1 MSLRQ
6 SYVCPDCFLT
16 VRGEEGSTLTCG
28 GCSRQFTAA
37 SVTPIDEDELTLAP
51 IDADLESLSTIE
63 LPGLAVGDRDLQL
76 QVEVAPPDQSCKQ
89 CLMTFGANELECPNC
104 GCNATLGRQFDP
116 AELDPYHGA
125 FGFDRYLMRHT
136 QDSNTSGLMLW
147 CQVFLSF
154 IGIVIMLIFSVW
166 SYVVVIGL
174 AVLYT
179 AYRLHANSTNAFRR
193 GKGLIPKVLLLYN
206 RLTSWKGFLSSD
218 NQTQSIISMRSPR
231 FNDNS
236 IASINPADLIEI
248 LDVAGSSIT
257 DTGVRYLATFAN
269 LRVLVVQGC
278 TVGEDALDELQL
290 ALPCICIWRP

>member
-6 SYVCPDCFLT
+6 SYVCPDCFLA
-16 VRGEEGSTLTCG
+16 VRGEEGSTLTCDK
-28 GCSRQFTAA
+28 CSCQFKAA

-51 IDADLESLSTIE
+51 IDVAPESPTSIE

-76 QVEVAPPDQSCKQ
+76 QVEVARQDQTCKQ
-89 CLMTFGANELECPNC
+89 CLMSFGADELECPNC

-116 AELDPYHGA
+116 AELDPYYGS

-147 CQVFLSF
+147 FHVFLCF
-154 IGIVIMLIFSVW
+154 IGIVIMLIFSFW
-166 SYVVVIGL
+166 SYVIVIGL
-174 AVLYT
+174 ALLYT
-179 AYRLHANSTNAFRR
+179 AYRLHANRTNAFQR
-193 GKGLIPKVLLLYN
+193 GKGLIPRVLLLYN
-206 RLTSWKGFLSSD
+206 RLTSWKGFVSD
-218 NQTQSIISMRSPR
+218 DSQTQSVISMRSPR

-236 IASINPADLIEI
+236 IASINSADLIEI

-257 DTGVRYLATFAN
+257 DTGVRYLATFDN